1 MRDPSKKMMTS
12 FSGFQDVG
20 GHARDSSRGNRH
32 TNAGHRVGSSKGR
45 SEIGS
50 QIGGGRKA
58 SRVGESTSKLLD
70 PQQRE

>member
-1 MRDPSKKMMTS
+1 MN
-12 FSGFQDVG
+12 
-20 GHARDSSRGNRH
+20 AGNRV
-32 TNAGHRVGSSKGR
+32 ASSKGR